1 MRLRTDFLPL
11 LQQTW
16 TDFQE
21 DGAVQLG
28 AALAYYTMFSIF
40 PLLLLLISGLGFFL
54 SSDLGSVLS
63 DQCQGEE
70 VQACVLGVFG
80 NNFSPEFSTTLGEVL
95 EDISSQARTG
105 SIIGIITLIF
115 AASGIFGQLNLI
127 FNRIWKIPT
136 QSDKGGIVAT
146 IQKALTQK
154 LTAFAMVIA
163 AGILLIFSLA
173 LTGIVDTLLRG
184 IDNAPLVGQVGG
196 INDLPFIGGFLGIL
210 VTTLV
215 TIGVNALIFMILFKY
230 LPNIKVAW
238 KDVWIAALLTA
249 TLWEIAKRL
258 LNLYISSGSYS
269 SAYGV
274 IGTALILM
282 VWIYFSSQ
290 ILFLGA
296 EFSHVYAKRFGS
308 YAPKSEETA
317 EPQAN
322 QPNQKTPSAT

>member
-1 MRLRTDFLPL
+1 MRLRKDFLPL

-16 TDFQE
+16 TEFQE

-54 SSDLGSVLS
+54 SSDLGSLLS

-80 NNFSPEFSTTLGEVL
+80 DSFSPEFSATLGEVL
-95 EDISSQARTG
+95 EGISSQARTG

-127 FNRIWKIPT
+127 FDRIWKIPK
-136 QSDKGGIVAT
+136 QSEKGGILTTV
-146 IQKALTQK
+146 QKALTQK
-154 LTAFAMVIA
+154 LTAFAMVAA
-163 AGILLIFSLA
+163 AGVLLIFSLV
-173 LTGIVDTLLRG
+173 LTGVVDTLLRG
-184 IDNAPLVGQVGG
+184 IDNAPFVGQVGG
-196 INDLPFIGGFLGIL
+196 INDLPFIGGFLGIA

-230 LPNIKVAW
+230 LPATKVAW
-238 KDVWIAALLTA
+238 KDVWMAALFTA
-249 TLWEIAKRL
+249 ALWEIAKRL

-296 EFSHVYAKRFGS
+296 EFSYVYAQRFGS
-308 YAPKSEETA
+308 YANKET
-317 EPQAN
+317 ETTTPTTSQTT
-322 QPNQKTPSAT
+322 QETPSKT